1 MSCVCRGGEK
11 TVGRC
16 RRTTARGAGG
26 TMTSAPDVIIG
37 VDGGGTK
44 TLAFIAPLDDTS
56 NTVVLGRA
64 VAGPGNPRAAGFDVA
79 QANISA
85 AIEAA
90 FADAKLPP
98 STAAA
103 ACFCLAGAGRQV
115 EQVQIA
121 SWAKQWQIAEVVRVT
136 GDAEPILAAASP
148 DNVGIAL
155 ICGTGSLAWGRNR
168 EGQTARSGGWGYL
181 LGDEGSG
188 YAIALA
194 GLRAAVRAADKR
206 DEPTNLL
213 AAYMQKLGADSPQ
226 DLVAKVYGP
235 EMTREGL
242 AELASVV
249 FDLRTADATAER
261 IVQVAANELAQMVAT
276 VVAQL
281 RLPSQNYAL
290 AMAGGVLLYQLN
302 YADRVIAALE
312 NQTREATPNHWVTV
326 DQPVR
331 GAVALARR
339 LADGA

>member
-1 MSCVCRGGEK
+1 M
-11 TVGRC
+11 
-16 RRTTARGAGG
+16 TAV
-26 TMTSAPDVIIG
+26 SELVIG

-44 TLAFIAPLDDTS
+44 TQAFIAPLEDPS
-56 NTVVLGRA
+56 NTVVLGRGA
-64 VAGPGNPRAAGFDVA
+64 AGPGNPRAAGFDVA
-79 QANISA
+79 QANIAA

-90 FADAKLPP
+90 LWDAKLPR

-103 ACFCLAGAGRQV
+103 ACFCLAGAGREV
-115 EQVQIA
+115 EQERIA
-121 SWAKQWQIAEVVRVT
+121 GWAKQQQIAGAVRVT

-155 ICGTGSLAWGRNR
+155 ICGTGSLAWGCNQQ
-168 EGQTARSGGWGYL
+168 GQTARSGGWGYL

-194 GLRAAVRAADKR
+194 GLRAAARAADKR
-206 DEPTNLL
+206 DEPTGLL
-213 AAYMQKLGADSPQ
+213 GAFMQKLGADSPQ
-226 DLVAKVYGP
+226 DLVAKVYSP

-249 FDLRTADATAER
+249 FDLRTTDATAER

-276 VVAQL
+276 VAAQL

-302 YADRVIAALE
+302 YVDRVIAALE
-312 NQTREATPNHWVTV
+312 NQPRQAIPNHWVTV